1 METVLVEKKN
11 INEVVELLK
20 QDEVVAFPTETVFG
34 LGVKFGNLSA
44 LEKIYEIKHR
54 SHSKA
59 ISLMIYDPK
68 DIEKYAYVNENAQK
82 LIDHFMP
89 GMITLVLKK
98 KSILSDDF
106 TAGYDTIGIRIPD
119 DPFVLKLLKEVG
131 PMLVTSANISGQET
145 LLNDQEVY
153 KQFKGK
159 IKIIVKGK
167 CKNTLASTVIKVD
180 EDVTILRQGCIQEE
194 EIREVLK

>member
-59 ISLMIYDPK
+59 VSLMIYDPR
-68 DIEKYAYVNENAQK
+68 DIEKYAYV
-82 LIDHFMP
+82 
-89 GMITLVLKK
+89 
-98 KSILSDDF
+98 
-106 TAGYDTIGIRIPD
+106 
-119 DPFVLKLLKEVG
+119 
-131 PMLVTSANISGQET
+131 SANGS
-145 LLNDQEVY
+145 
-153 KQFKGK
+153 K
-159 IKIIVKGK
+159 I
-167 CKNTLASTVIKVD
+167 D
-180 EDVTILRQGCIQEE
+180 
-194 EIREVLK
+194 